1 MFWNICLWIY
11 EFSAFCV
18 ALLILS
24 GNIKGVKLL
33 KEKAKRENRTV
44 EFKGNFSTLFSGI
57 ITNCAMIS
65 SPCWILSAPSLLS
78 FSMIDLSMELKQK
91 LRIINSLRTMKRNNS
106 NWKKILLCGQ
116 GYFFIAEGGSPGS
129 SRCEIILYRAPHIL
143 SRGKLH
149 KNKWKDFPTFVHLD
163 GCNWLLDVIQ

>member
-11 EFSAFCV
+11 EFSAFCA

-57 ITNCAMIS
+57 IANCAMIFI
-65 SPCWILSAPSLLS
+65 PLLNTLCAFSLIVQYDR
-78 FSMIDLSMELKQK
+78 FIDE
-91 LRIINSLRTMKRNNS
+91 IE
-106 NWKKILLCGQ
+106 
-116 GYFFIAEGGSPGS
+116 AEI
-129 SRCEIILYRAPHIL
+129 ENYQ
-143 SRGKLH
+143 
-149 KNKWKDFPTFVHLD
+149 FPPND
-163 GCNWLLDVIQ
+163 NEE